1 MKFIGQYIQDF
12 ISRFRNDVY
21 IENLSTTTETDVLVV
36 DSTGK
41 VSKNTIEDLHH
52 DTSSQASV
60 NNSGS
65 TYIQD
70 VTLDTYGHITALTSA
85 AIPTL
90 NQDTTGTADTVTR
103 AAQTNIT
110 SLGTLTALTVDNI
123 GINGSTITASA
134 DLALVATGND
144 ITVDTDNFIIE
155 SATESAPLLT
165 IKTTHTTV
173 NKQGEIRFV
182 KDAADTQDNEG
193 LGLVSFYGE
202 DEGNNQTLFGQIKCK
217 IAESD
222 EGAEGGKLLIA
233 VATHDGE
240 MVNGLQLIDG
250 NAEDEIDVTIASG
263 AGSVTTVSGDLTVT
277 GDVVMMANLPTSD
290 PSNAGQLW
298 SNSGVITLSAG

>member
-1 MKFIGQYIQDF
+1 MKFIGQYIQEF

-21 IENLSTTTETDVLVV
+21 LEDLSTTTETSVLVV
-36 DSTGK
+36 DSSGK
-41 VSKNTIEDLHH
+41 VSKS
-52 DTSSQASV
+52 TSVA
-60 NNSGS
+60 G
-65 TYIQD
+65 D
-70 VTLDTYGHITALTSA
+70 LTSIVA
-85 AIPTL
+85 GTGLSGTDLSGPTPTL
-90 NQDTTGTADTVTR
+90 NVD
-103 AAQTNIT
+103 AAQTGIT

-298 SNSGVITLSAG
+298 SNSGIITLSAG